1 LASFIARLALAAV
14 WCISHPS
21 TSLAKDKKHYQRIYC
36 AGMELEHILPSGG
49 RVDCLSADYAIEVDY
64 ADKWAE
70 AVGQSLYYAAAT
82 HRQPGII
89 LLCPSSATHSEGLCR
104 SYVYRLF
111 DALGEV
117 RTSVMVWECFLDTD
131 KRLADCLRP
140 SAQ

>member
-1 LASFIARLALAAV
+1 MATFIARLVLAAIC
-14 WCISHPS
+14 CISHSS
-21 TSLAKDKKHYQRIYC
+21 TSLAKDEKYYQRIYC
-36 AGMELEHILPSGG
+36 VGMELEHILPSGG

-82 HRQPGII
+82 HRRPGII
-89 LLCPSSATHSEGLCR
+89 LLCPSSETHAEGLCR

-111 DALGEV
+111 DALSEV
-117 RTSVMVWECFLDTD
+117 HTPVAVWECFLDTD

-140 SAQ
+140 SLQ